1 MTNSYFVMQKEK
13 PRLSKLRNLLE
24 MNFYCGKALDDNS
37 DAVKVNLIIDIFMF
51 IFVFIAIYLN
61 FLVHD

>member
-37 DAVKVNLIIDIFMF
+37 DAVRVNLIMEVLIFSHF
-51 IFVFIAIYLN
+51 ILTIYFYN
-61 FLVHD
+61 QVQD